1 MASKRKVSMVRLTA
15 RDART
20 MRALLADHPLD
31 LSCGG
36 PQAMAD
42 GRVVVN
48 AQVEAG
54 AIDRLRRPGIGIDVL
69 YDVETRARR
78 LAKQIGRGNR
88 FLGTVRY
95 PRGLGRLVGERDVL
109 P

>member
-1 MASKRKVSMVRLTA
+1 MASKNKLLMVRVTA
-15 RDART
+15 RDGRA

-31 LSCGG
+31 MSCGG

-42 GRVVVN
+42 GRVTVN

-54 AIDRLRRPGIGIDVL
+54 AIDRLRRPGIEIDVL

-78 LAKQIGRGNR
+78 LAKQIGTDNR
-88 FLGTVRY
+88 FLGTIRY
-95 PRGLGRLVGERDVL
+95 PRGLGRLVGDRDAV